1 MCLFTFSSSNM
12 DEDAPPGT
20 SFAMTSPKSPK
31 SPRTPKSVRFK
42 KTHRRNE
49 SKISK
54 ISHLS
59 IRSLGRGGTIDEED
73 ETDGIEDQENL
84 KPIYLFESLAAV
96 VPWIPRMSLP
106 GTLRVS
112 PDRIKKRMLQY
123 WVDHHTYEDRILVVG
138 NKFSEHLFTELNIDA
153 KKVQTSYGGP
163 QKSNKYCTSKYT
175 IWTFIPYNLYEQFR
189 RLSNMYFLITMVLTA
204 AFPQASPISPWTW
217 VWSLLLII
225 FLTMVKQGYEDFLR
239 HRSDK

>member
-1 MCLFTFSSSNM
+1 MCLFTFFSSNM

-84 KPIYLFESLAAV
+84 KPIYFTGQWTRVL
-96 VPWIPRMSLP
+96 PR
-106 GTLRVS
+106 
-112 PDRIKKRMLQY
+112 KKSRPVNCSQS
-123 WVDHHTYEDRILVVG
+123 TSSLVVLLASSSLEAT
-138 NKFSEHLFTELNIDA
+138 NFSVLF
-153 KKVQTSYGGP
+153 V
-163 QKSNKYCTSKYT
+163 
-175 IWTFIPYNLYEQFR
+175 
-189 RLSNMYFLITMVLTA
+189 
-204 AFPQASPISPWTW
+204 
-217 VWSLLLII
+217 
-225 FLTMVKQGYEDFLR
+225 
-239 HRSDK
+239 